1 MDVRIVAL
9 KAFET
14 APGSPVAPGAVLILP
29 ERIAGLLVEQGKA
42 VYYADFSVSMI
53 KQPEP
58 QEEPEIKETKA
69 IKAPWKKRK

>member
-9 KAFET
+9 KPFET

-42 VYYADFSVSMI
+42 VYYADFSSAMI
-53 KQPEP
+53 RQPAREV
-58 QEEPEIKETKA
+58 EPEAKE
-69 IKAPWKKRK
+69 IKALKATWKKRR